1 MKKFGNECDPSL
13 IDRFFDKE
21 LSHDEHT
28 RIMKHLTHCSVCQKR
43 VQDNQAISALFKVSL
58 DKELSQAN
66 LDDLEERVVA
76 LVRKKEIVWWKKF
89 IDLSLP
95 KKLVIPAAAMATI
108 LLFFCLTR
116 NSVPVSAPS
125 AIVKSFSGEVSSVI
139 IIETPKSRQTI
150 VWYTEPS

>member
-28 RIMKHLTHCSVCQKR
+28 RIMKHLTHCSSCQKR
-43 VQDNQAISALFKVSL
+43 FQDNQAISALFKAGL
-58 DKELSQAN
+58 DNELSQAN
-66 LDDLEERVVA
+66 LDGLEERVVA

-95 KKLVIPAAAMATI
+95 KKLLVPASVLAAI
-108 LLFFCLTR
+108 VLFFCLTR
-116 NSVPVSAPS
+116 NPAPVSAPS
-125 AIVKSFSGEVSSVI
+125 AIVKSFSGEFTSVI